1 MQQQGNQ
8 RHVCFVSQKCPWS
21 IAFVKELQKTPFVN
35 EVRFVNVDPS
45 PTRAQLPG
53 WLKKVPTLV
62 IAGEAEPRTDA
73 EVMNWLSVRRMQ
85 EQSNVPRSP
94 PAPGVSAPSQVQ
106 SSIPGEPEP
115 FIMSEMGGRGRDFYS
130 FVDQDT
136 STSGNGGM
144 KIQHNFEFL
153 GGQGLVGGG
162 GGGGSAAAPAPP
174 GPKKSKREEM
184 FDQQMERYAQ
194 ERDSGMPK
202 AMPRQ

>member
-1 MQQQGNQ
+1 MQQGNQ

-21 IAFVKELQKTPFVN
+21 VAFIKELQRTPFVN
-35 EVRFVNVDPS
+35 EVRFINVDPS
-45 PTRAQLPG
+45 PTRPQLPG

-73 EVMNWLSVRRMQ
+73 EVMNWLSVRRLQ
-85 EQSNVPRSP
+85 EQSSVPRSP

-106 SSIPGEPEP
+106 GSVPGEPEP

-136 STSGNGGM
+136 STGGNGGT

-162 GGGGSAAAPAPP
+162 TATAPVQA

-184 FDQQMERYAQ
+184 FDQQMERYAR
-194 ERDSGMPK
+194 EREAGMPK
-202 AMPRQ
+202 VMPRQ